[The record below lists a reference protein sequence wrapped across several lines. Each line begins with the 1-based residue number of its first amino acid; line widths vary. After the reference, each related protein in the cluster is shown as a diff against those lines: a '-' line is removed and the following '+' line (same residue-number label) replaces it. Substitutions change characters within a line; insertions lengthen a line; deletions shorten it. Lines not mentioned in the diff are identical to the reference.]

1 MALRIN
7 REKAELL
14 KDPIENIE
22 INFGQ
27 RDIFRWDCFITG
39 PKNSPY
45 EGHVYEVSVR
55 FPSDY
60 PFKPPKVNLFILRN
74 ETCI

>member
-1 MALRIN
+1 MAKRIN
-7 REKAELL
+7 KEKEEFL
-14 KDPIENIE
+14 KNPIENIV

>member
-1 MALRIN
+1 MAKRIN
-7 REKAELL
+7 KEKEEIL
-14 KDPIENIE
+14 KSPIENIE
-22 INFGQ
+22 IKFNQ

-45 EGHVYEVSVR
+45 EDHVYSFIVK

-60 PFKPPKVNLFILRN
+60 PFSPPKVKPFLY
-74 ETCI
+74 

>member
-1 MALRIN
+1 MAKRIN
-7 REKAELL
+7 KEKEEFL
-14 KDPIENIE
+14 KNPIENIV
-22 INFGQ
+22 INLGQ

-45 EGHVYEVSVR
+45 EVIVK

-60 PFKPPKVNLFILRN
+60 PFKPPKVIFFL
-74 ETCI
+74 